1 MCGSMKSKFSKDV
14 KKKALFLK
22 NLDIR
27 YEFVSVGIVDT
38 IWKLVLYLRIYFT
51 WSNSNTDLTWNY
63 LTTICLNNYGVN
75 LKYKNWNIE
84 IVGFWQTWNYRIM
97 KGSCSKP
104 RLCYWPVVSSLLSF
118 PSQQVLILRHDG
130 SVPCIS
136 PSRSVRGTLV
146 SAGGCHSAKVLSHV
160 DDINMTSFK
169 IASSRF

>member
-1 MCGSMKSKFSKDV
+1 M
-14 KKKALFLK
+14 K

-63 LTTICLNNYGVN
+63 LTTICMNYYGVN

-97 KGSCSKP
+97 KWSCSKP
-104 RLCYWPVVSSLLSF
+104 RLCYWPVVSSLCSHFHPSKFSFSDMMEVCHASAPPDLSGELWCLL
-118 PSQQVLILRHDG
+118 VAA
-130 SVPCIS
+130 
-136 PSRSVRGTLV
+136 TLQKYYPMWT
-146 SAGGCHSAKVLSHV
+146 GY
-160 DDINMTSFK
+160 
-169 IASSRF
+169 